1 MRFLEVVIPVL
12 LALYLLWP
20 HPRPLLIRLMPTF
33 GSIIILIHLGT
44 EDYRWQMIP
53 LYGLTA
59 LLTISSLT
67 KIRQTV
73 DWPKYASYLTLILL
87 LLSTALPILL
97 PVPKIA
103 QPSGPYRVGTS
114 IYEMNDSSRR
124 ELYSGKNEVRRFVVQ
139 VWYPAEITSE
149 DVKAPWMTNAD
160 VFAPAIAN
168 FIRMPD
174 YFLDHLAL
182 VDIPAYQNAN
192 FAQADKPFPII
203 LFSHGWKGFN
213 AQNSGQALE
222 LASHG
227 YIVVGIQHTYG
238 AITTVFEDGTI
249 APNNPNALP
258 ADEDDPNYE
267 IIARKLVDQWAGDMS
282 HVLDQFISSESE
294 AGKFLDQHVDF
305 SRIGVYGHSTGGGA
319 AIQFCGTDPRCKAV
333 LGMDPFMRPVSAEV
347 IKNGLSQPSFFMFS
361 QAWADYADSKNNQL
375 FDEFYPNLTDNLG
388 VISINGT
395 KHYDFSDLPLLS
407 PIAPQLGLKGP
418 LNGKRVTLI
427 VDWYLL
433 DFFEVTLN
441 DIPSDLFNGAFNEYS
456 EVKKL
461 KE

>member
-1 MRFLEVVIPVL
+1 M
-12 LALYLLWP
+12 
-20 HPRPLLIRLMPTF
+20 
-33 GSIIILIHLGT
+33 ILIHLGT
-44 EDYRWQMIP
+44 EGYRWQMIP
-53 LYGLTA
+53 LYGLTSI
-59 LLTISSLT
+59 LTISSLI
-67 KIRQTV
+67 KIRQTS
-73 DWPKYASYLTLILL
+73 DWPKYASLLSVGLL
-87 LLSTALPILL
+87 LLSTAFPMLL

-103 QPSGPYRVGTS
+103 QPSGPYAVGTS
-114 IYEMNDSSRR
+114 IYEMTDSSRR
-124 ELYSGKNEVRRFVVQ
+124 ELYSGKDEVRRFMIQ
-139 VWYPAEITSE
+139 IWYPAEITST
-149 DVKAPWMTNAD
+149 DIKASWMTNAD

-182 VDIPAYQNAN
+182 VDIPAYQNAKLAN
-192 FAQADKPFPII
+192 AEKPFPII

-227 YIVVGIQHTYG
+227 YVVIGLQHTYG
-238 AITTVFEDGTI
+238 AITTVFADGTV

-267 IIARKLVDQWAGDMS
+267 VIARKLVDQWAGDMS
-282 HVLDQFISSESE
+282 FVLDQLHGAENE
-294 AGKFLDQHVDF
+294 AGSFFDQRVDF

-319 AIQFCGTDPRCKAV
+319 AIQFCGTDPRCAAV
-333 LGMDPFMRPVSAEV
+333 LGMDPFMRPVSVEV
-347 IKNGLSQPSFFMFS
+347 IKDGLPQPSFFMFS
-361 QAWADYADSKNNQL
+361 QSWADYPDSKNNQL
-375 FDEFYPNLTDNLG
+375 FDAFYPNLTDNFG
-388 VISINGT
+388 VIAINGT

-418 LNGKRVTLI
+418 LNGKRVTQI
-427 VDWYLL
+427 VDSYLL
-433 DFFEVTLN
+433 DFFEMTLN
-441 DIPSDLFNGAFNEYS
+441 KTPSDLFNDTFSDYS